1 MAPPTSRDMAL
12 AVLIPLPFDI
22 VSTIL
27 RFWIRYKRKAWG
39 PDDWAML
46 INLPFW
52 SVSTIATIAMAWSG
66 VGQYDGSLS
75 EYQYSNSLMWFY
87 IFQEPWC
94 FTLIAIKCSI
104 GFALIRIASGKK
116 WIEMV
121 IYICM
126 LSCAIV
132 MGGTGMYLFFQCS
145 PVQKNWYVNMPGACK
160 ERTIQTALSY
170 AVAVVSI
177 STDWIFATLPIF
189 LLWDVQLDWRVK
201 SSVIAMLGLGVFA
214 SIAPIVRLKFLIGLN
229 DPNRL
234 LQNLGEI
241 LAWACAEMNV
251 GMFVANLPAC
261 RPILTNLISHFS
273 SSFRSRSG
281 PSHNYGSSKKPY
293 ARGSL
298 RGGDPASKHWMEL
311 DERPESTGLNNH
323 LGNKSK
329 DVGVETKIYGDLDEI
344 SNISSER
351 DDGSQ
356 KRIVNKRPS
365 GDGIQVNVQ
374 KDFKVE
380 ITSGK
385 QLPPLPRLPS
395 EPV

>member
-1 MAPPTSRDMAL
+1 MAL

-75 EYQYSNSLMWFY
+75 EYQYSNSLM
-87 IFQEPWC
+87 EE
-94 FTLIAIKCSI
+94 L
-104 GFALIRIASGKK
+104 
-116 WIEMV
+116 
-121 IYICM
+121 
-126 LSCAIV
+126 
-132 MGGTGMYLFFQCS
+132 
-145 PVQKNWYVNMPGACK
+145 
-160 ERTIQTALSY
+160 TALSY

>member
-116 WIEMV
+116 WIEM
-121 IYICM
+121 
-126 LSCAIV
+126 
-132 MGGTGMYLFFQCS
+132 
-145 PVQKNWYVNMPGACK
+145 NWYVNMPGACK

-329 DVGVETKIYGDLDEI
+329 DVGVETKIYG
-344 SNISSER
+344 
-351 DDGSQ
+351 
-356 KRIVNKRPS
+356 
-365 GDGIQVNVQ
+365 
-374 KDFKVE
+374 
-380 ITSGK
+380 
-385 QLPPLPRLPS
+385 
-395 EPV
+395 